1 MKFFSLSFLMLC
13 LCTTTRAQTPTWSSD
28 IASIIYNNC
37 SSCHRSGGIGPFPL
51 MSYQDAVNHAMAISA
66 AVTSKNMPPWKP
78 DPGYRHLKDERYLK
92 DAEILKI
99 QQWVAASTPS
109 GNLANAPQPPTFPS
123 GSQMQNIDRTVSTL
137 KYTVPVNTDVYRTY
151 VIHSNY
157 TTDKYLNEIEFVPG
171 NNAVVH
177 HIILYQDPTTF
188 SDSVDKADPAPGF
201 ASNGTEQPS
210 PSVKYICVW
219 APGAGTYKL
228 PDNMGMRIPAGADYL
243 IEVHYAPGSSGQSDS
258 TLINLKYATGPN
270 VRPVFVDAVMDWAPG
285 SRINP
290 ILFLPANQVT
300 TRKQR
305 FINDVTDYS
314 VISVFPHM
322 HKIGQSYKI
331 FTTNSSGVDTTPY
344 VYIPD
349 WDFHWQGFYT
359 FQKIQKLALN
369 EQLWG
374 VVVYN
379 NTSSNPDNPNTPP
392 KNVFWGEKTTDEMM
406 VTFLA
411 YTFYQA
417 GDENIVLDSAGIKA
431 DVPKIK
437 QVNPM
442 AAIYPNPVADELT
455 ISWRLPS
462 NPVAEK
468 ALYSLCDM
476 YGKEIIAGPII
487 NEHTEVQTGELAAGV
502 YFITITSDTR
512 RQVLRLV
519 KE

>member
-1 MKFFSLSFLMLC
+1 
-13 LCTTTRAQTPTWSSD
+13 
-28 IASIIYNNC
+28 
-37 SSCHRSGGIGPFPL
+37 
-51 MSYQDAVNHAMAISA
+51 
-66 AVTSKNMPPWKP
+66 
-78 DPGYRHLKDERYLK
+78 
-92 DAEILKI
+92 
-99 QQWVAASTPS
+99 
-109 GNLANAPQPPTFPS
+109 
-123 GSQMQNIDRTVSTL
+123 
-137 KYTVPVNTDVYRTY
+137 
-151 VIHSNY
+151 
-157 TTDKYLNEIEFVPG
+157 
-171 NNAVVH
+171 
-177 HIILYQDPTTF
+177 
-188 SDSVDKADPAPGF
+188 
-201 ASNGTEQPS
+201 
-210 PSVKYICVW
+210 
-219 APGAGTYKL
+219 
-228 PDNMGMRIPAGADYL
+228 MGMRIPAGADYL

-290 ILFLPANQVT
+290 ILFLPANQIT

-379 NTSSNPDNPNTPP
+379 NTNSNPDNPNTPP

-431 DVPKIK
+431 GVPKLK
-437 QVNPM
+437 QADPM

-455 ISWRLPS
+455 ISWRLPF

-476 YGKEIIAGPII
+476 YGKEIIAGRII